1 MLVKQLSVFVENRPG
16 RLSAIINL
24 LAEHHVNLSALSLA
38 DTSQF
43 GVLRLIADK
52 PEEAIAALREAGI
65 ISKSTDVLA
74 VAIDDTPGSLTK
86 ILDLLNGQN
95 ISVEYMYAFSAKQE
109 NKALMVFK
117 VDALEAAEELLRE
130 NGFSAPEGSI

>member
-1 MLVKQLSVFVENRPG
+1 MLLKQLSVFVENQPG
-16 RLSAIINL
+16 RLSAIINR
-24 LAEHHVNLSALSLA
+24 LAENNVNLSALSLA
-38 DTSQF
+38 DTSGF

-52 PEEAIAALREAGI
+52 PEVAKEALRGEGV

-74 VAIDDTPGSLTK
+74 VAIDDTPGSLTCV
-86 ILDLLNGQN
+86 LDLLNENG

-117 VDALEAAEELLRE
+117 VDALQKAEDLLRAK
-130 NGFSAPEGSI
+130 GFSAPQIG

>member
-1 MLVKQLSVFVENRPG
+1 MS
-16 RLSAIINL
+16 I
-24 LAEHHVNLSALSLA
+24 NLSALSLA

-52 PEEAIAALREAGI
+52 PEEAIAALREEGI

-95 ISVEYMYAFSAKQE
+95 ISVEYMYAFSAKQK
-109 NKALMVFK
+109 NKARMVFK

>member
-1 MLVKQLSVFVENRPG
+1 MLVKQLSVFVENQPG

-24 LAEHHVNLSALSLA
+24 LAEKRVNLSALSLA
-38 DTSQF
+38 DTSKF

-52 PEEAIAALREAGI
+52 PEEAQDALRAAGI
-65 ISKSTDVLA
+65 VSKSSDVLA
-74 VAIDDTPGSLTK
+74 VAIDDTPGSLTRV
-86 ILDLLNGQN
+86 LDLLTEKN

-117 VDALEAAEELLRE
+117 VDSLEAAEALLAE
-130 NGFSAPEGSI
+130 NGFESR

>member
-1 MLVKQLSVFVENRPG
+1 MLLKQLSVFVENQPG
-16 RLSAIINL
+16 RLSAIINR
-24 LAEHHVNLSALSLA
+24 LAENHVNLSALSLA
-38 DTSQF
+38 DTSGF

-52 PEEAIAALREAGI
+52 PEIAQEALREEGV

-74 VAIDDTPGSLTK
+74 VTIDDTPGSLTCV
-86 ILDLLNGQN
+86 LDLLSENG

-117 VDALEAAEELLRE
+117 VDALQKAEELLRAK
-130 NGFSAPEGSI
+130 GFTAPELG